1 MLVNSL
7 GWIMTE
13 KLTIFLMLLFSLTIV
28 AGEEGFDSAKVKK
41 NAEKAFTVLDG
52 KCDDFCMKQI
62 DIIGERSKSIL
73 SIRSSFRQVKTLSF
87 MNSKV
92 SSGGIFLF
100 RKDEKKNQVRWEYT
114 TPFSYIIVMDGDDVV
129 MKDNNKV
136 SRFDMSAS
144 KIFEE
149 INEILIKS
157 LNGTI
162 LNDRKNFTF
171 RYSDKGDEFHVSMI
185 PGKENLKKYLKKIQ
199 MVISKKDYAVSFL
212 KMIESTGDSTE
223 LFFTDKKIN
232 GNVSGKEFEVK

>member
-1 MLVNSL
+1 
-7 GWIMTE
+7 MTE
-13 KLTIFLMLLFSLTIV
+13 KLLICFLLLFSVTAV
-28 AGEEGFDSAKVKK
+28 AGEKSFDSEKVKK
-41 NAEKAFTVLDG
+41 NAEKAFVILDG
-52 KCDDFCMKQI
+52 ECDDACMKQV
-62 DIIGERSKSIL
+62 DIIGKKSKSIK
-73 SIRSSFRQVKTLSF
+73 SIRSSFRQVKDLTF

-92 SSGGIFLF
+92 SSGGVFLF
-100 RKDEKKNQVRWEYT
+100 KKDNSKNQVRWEYT
-114 TPFSYIIVMDGDDVV
+114 TPFSYIIVMDGDNVV

-136 SRFDMSAS
+136 SRFDMSTS

-171 RYSDKGDEFHVSMI
+171 KYSDKGDEFHVSMV
-185 PGKENLKKYLKKIQ
+185 PGKENLKKYLKEIQ

-212 KMIESTGDSTE
+212 KMIENTGDSTT